1 MNYYNQV
8 ILEGIIHRRM
18 LRESGELGLDTAVAT
33 NVKPNSTYAGFN
45 PGGDLS
51 TVVGGI
57 AGIGADPSP
66 KTANYGQRFNNRAYN
81 QMPYRPSKADYMA
94 AYRAYIEQQEEERR
108 RRMGR

>member
-1 MNYYNQV
+1 
-8 ILEGIIHRRM
+8 M
-18 LRESGELGLDTAVAT
+18 LREVGGDLGLDTSVAT

-57 AGIGADPSP
+57 AGIGEDPSP
-66 KTANYGQRFNNRAYN
+66 RIANYGQRFNNRAYN
-81 QMPYRPSKADYMA
+81 QMPYQYSRADYMA
-94 AYRAYIEQQEEERR
+94 AYRAYIAQEEKRR